1 MRREKDRG
9 TGDSE
14 KLYAGIDA
22 GSVSINCMVIN
33 DRRQIVYET
42 PYGRHFGRVDEG
54 IIELVRGLYHR
65 FGEANI
71 RSVSFTGN
79 HAKELSERLG
89 AFYEFETISQVL
101 GATFVRPD
109 VRTIISMGGQETA
122 LFQINHPATGGM
134 PGEGAWEL
142 AYFNTNG
149 PCASGTGSFIDQQA
163 QRLAT
168 ALYEE
173 KTDISQDQIDRILA
187 DFIRLGV
194 TSSTPAS
201 VACRCTVFT
210 KSDMIHLQ
218 NRGERLE
225 DIIYGLHL
233 GNARNYMSTIVSNRT
248 LDEPIL
254 FVGGLSLNE
263 LQVKA
268 FRSYFPG
275 LIVPPHNTSIGALGV
290 ALEALQHHLG
300 RSDESDHDGR
310 RTLSLLEGLT
320 SDRKISVPVA
330 PRLMLRE
337 TVFPET
343 NEIPKRTLRKRTR
356 TYLGVDIGSTTTK
369 YALITEGG
377 EIIHK
382 NYVPTQGK
390 PIEVTQGLLSHL
402 RGHVG
407 QKIDIE
413 GTATTGSGRNV
424 VGDFLNVDLIIDEI
438 TAHARGAVEIDRE
451 VDTIFEIGGQDSKY
465 IYIANTYPLDFDMNK
480 VCAAG
485 TGSFL
490 HELANKYG
498 INIVGEFQEIALSSD
513 APVRLAE
520 RCTVFMESDLVS
532 YHQKGVPR
540 NDLIAGLCY
549 AIVYNYLNRVVE
561 KRKIGHRVMFLGGPS
576 LNKGIVAAFEDV
588 LGRPV
593 IVPKHREVLGA
604 YGAALS
610 VLETMRLE
618 NRGETSFRGL
628 DSAVND
634 RMQFTEKICHADP
647 RCHNECKLKIYD
659 FDGRRSVW
667 GGECGRY
674 ELARARGGT
683 KEDFFALRQEIWQT
697 YMAGVYHELK
707 EGPLMEADDRPTVGM
722 QRALYGHQNAVL
734 WAHFFDRLGY
744 RLVLTPPTNSQ
755 ISRTGIETM
764 VAETCYPVKVSH
776 GHVKA
781 LTGKTA
787 YLFIPTL
794 IDMATPTPDE
804 KGAFCPMVQANSYM
818 VRMALDLDSSTV
830 LNPTIHFKYD
840 LDTLAT
846 ELTDQLKSRLGV
858 NRGDVRKALAY
869 ALEREG
875 QFRRALYKKGSEILA
890 YHDPEMPMVVVT
902 GRPYNLYDERLNL
915 RLGKNLAKI
924 GVSALPMDFIDVSSV
939 DLSDFPSMYWGL
951 GAQILRTAKAVE
963 RRPFCFGLHLTN
975 FGCGAD
981 SFLEHFYRHIMGDK
995 PYLILELDEH
1005 SAVAG
1010 TMTRLEAY
1018 RNVIEN
1024 SMQKLRNGR
1033 EADLRVAN

>member
-1 MRREKDRG
+1 MEYKDKRNRENVQ
-9 TGDSE
+9 
-14 KLYAGIDA
+14 KLYVGIDA
-22 GSVSINCMVIN
+22 GSVSINCMVID
-33 DRRQIVYET
+33 DRHKIVFEA
-42 PYGRHFGRVDEG
+42 PYGRHLGRVDEVVLT
-54 IIELVRGLYHR
+54 LVRGLYER
-65 FGEANI
+65 FGEETI
-71 RSVSFTGN
+71 QSVSFTGN
-79 HAKELSERLG
+79 HGKELSERLG

-101 GATFVRPD
+101 GATFIRPD
-109 VRTIISMGGQETA
+109 VRTLISMGGQETA
-122 LFQINHPATGGM
+122 LFQITHPSTGVAPAEAG
-134 PGEGAWEL
+134 WEL
-142 AYFNTNG
+142 EYFNTNG

-168 ALYEE
+168 SMYSE
-173 KTDISQDQIDRILA
+173 KTDISQDQIDRILT
-187 DFIRLGV
+187 DFIHLGL
-194 TSSTPAS
+194 TSTTPAN

-225 DIIYGLHL
+225 DIIYGLHV
-233 GNARNYMSTIVSNRT
+233 GNARNYMSTIVSNRV
-248 LDEPIL
+248 LAEPIL
-254 FVGGLSLNE
+254 FVGGLSLND

-268 FRSYFPG
+268 FRAYFPD

-290 ALEALQHHLG
+290 ALQALASQEEGLDAG
-300 RSDESDHDGR
+300 RYRCVTPDM
-310 RTLSLLEGLT
+310 LEGLRT
-320 SDRKISVPVA
+320 NRTISVSIA
-330 PRLMLRE
+330 PRLVLRE
-337 TVFPET
+337 TVFPDS
-343 NEIPKRTLRKRTR
+343 NAIAARPLRKKPRTC
-356 TYLGVDIGSTTTK
+356 LGVDIGSTTTK
-369 YALITEGG
+369 YALIDEAG

-390 PIEVTQGLLSHL
+390 PIEVTQTLLAYL
-402 RGHVG
+402 RDQIGR
-407 QKIDIE
+407 KIDIV

-438 TAHARGAVEIDRE
+438 TAHARGAIEIDRD

-498 INIVGEFQEIALSSD
+498 INIVGEFQEIALSSN

-532 YHQKGVPR
+532 YHQKGVQR

-561 KRKIGHRVMFLGGPS
+561 KRKIGQRVMFLGGPS
-576 LNKGIVAAFEDV
+576 LNKGVVAAFENV

-593 IVPKHREVLGA
+593 VVPKHREVLGA

-610 VLETMRLE
+610 VQEMMRIE
-618 NRGETSFRGL
+618 NRPQTSFRGL
-628 DSAVND
+628 ESAIND
-634 RMQFTEKICHADP
+634 RMEFTEKICHADP
-647 RCHNECKLKIYD
+647 NCHNQCKLKIYD

-674 ELARARGGT
+674 ELTRARGGA
-683 KEDFFALRQEIWQT
+683 KPDFFALRQEIWET
-697 YMAGVYHELK
+697 YMAGVYQELK
-707 EGPLMEADDRPTVGM
+707 EGPLMEADGRRTVGM

-744 RLVLTPPTNSQ
+744 RLVLTPLTNAH
-755 ISRTGIETM
+755 ISKIGIETM

-776 GHVKA
+776 GHVKE
-781 LTGKTA
+781 LVGKTA
-787 YLFIPTL
+787 YLFIPSM
-794 IDMATPTPDE
+794 IDMATPTPNE

-818 VRMALDLDSSTV
+818 VRMALGLGTASI
-830 LNPTIHFKYD
+830 LNPEIHLKHD
-840 LDTLAT
+840 IDTLAM

-858 NRGDVRKALAY
+858 SRKDIREALAY
-869 ALEREG
+869 GLEREA
-875 QFRRALYKKGSEILA
+875 QFKQALYKRGAELLA
-890 YHDPEMPMVVVT
+890 GHDPETPLVVVT

-951 GAQILRTAKAVE
+951 GAQILRTAKVVE
-963 RRPFCFGLHLTN
+963 RHPFYFGLHLTN

-1010 TMTRLEAY
+1010 AMTRLEAY
-1018 RNVIEN
+1018 KNVIEN
-1024 SMQKLRNGR
+1024 SMQKLRASR
-1033 EADLRVAN
+1033 EPELKMAN